1 MDNQKSANSVF
12 DAIVI
17 VVILILL
24 MCFAI
29 PLFDGKPGVQPDP
42 VSAYQQL
49 EKSCKDILIYKDVIE
64 KELCNL
70 VNTYGA
76 EKAMQMIIHMDD

>member
-1 MDNQKSANSVF
+1 MVG
-12 DAIVI
+12 
-17 VVILILL
+17 ILILL
-24 MCFAI
+24 IALAY

-49 EKSCKDILIYKDVIE
+49 EKSCKGIPIYKDAIE
-64 KELCNL
+64 KELCYL